1 MRDCIS
7 KKYYETNIT
16 ENIINDFIKYIF
28 NNKNEILKYVDNVDK
43 PRLLKLYQFLNYMKN
58 NDSNNFLLNKEIK
71 RHLISPSLII
81 KNNMSINFRH
91 IHSLFEYYISKKNIL
106 IDYTLY
112 LLSYNTHTTFYTPYY
127 NLGIYDDL

>member
-16 ENIINDFIKYIF
+16 EIMINDFIKYIF

-43 PRLLKLYQFLNYMKN
+43 PRLLKLYQFLYMMKN
-58 NDSNNFLLNKEIK
+58 NDCLNIEIK

-81 KNNMSINFRH
+81 KNDMSKNFRH
-91 IHSLFEYYISKKNIL
+91 IHSLFEYYIYKNDKL
-106 IDYTLY
+106 PDYTSY
-112 LLSYNTHTTFYTPYY
+112 LLSYNTHTSFYTPYY
-127 NLGIYDDL
+127 NLGIYDEL